1 MRKSRLDKMLN
12 RFDGSLQYGGIDFV
26 KRNVSVRLKKCL
38 GLGTPKIIQAAI
50 HPAALNDAAEVKI
63 GLSVTNNV
71 YFFRV
76 QFVAILALFLG
87 KNRKNCRKNRKSIH
101 LTIG

>member
-1 MRKSRLDKMLN
+1 MGKSGIDKMLY
-12 RFDGSLQYGGIDFV
+12 RFYGSFQYRGVDLI
-26 KRNVSVRLKKCL
+26 KRNGSVRLKKCP
-38 GLGTPKIIQAAI
+38 GLGTPKIIQTAI
-50 HPAALNDAAEVKI
+50 HSAALNDAAEVKI
-63 GLSVTNNV
+63 CLSVANNV